1 MTGMGVKGLTP
12 LLLSTDS
19 SSNHNLTKIQLLT
32 FTHRAGDGCATW
44 DDVRRPVVMVTDD
57 AVAETQHRLS
67 SALRYVRPT
76 YLTQLSKQPKR
87 GTVGGTSKAA

>member
-1 MTGMGVKGLTP
+1 MTAMGVKGLTP
-12 LLLSTDS
+12 LLLYTGS
-19 SSNHNLTKIQLLT
+19 SSNHNLTTIQRLT
-32 FTHRAGDGCATW
+32 FTHRAGD

-87 GTVGGTSKAA
+87 RTVSGTSKAA